1 MLFRSAQQPDFRRDI
16 IKGSIRAQRRKT
28 ITWKIFQKSLY
39 SPLFLNKIEKP
50 PFFFLKNF
58 EPMRQMLFLFQR
70 RLRTK
75 TGLENPYYTEEETK
89 ESKEED
95 KRTKKEQE
103 EKRRIAVGEAWDSF
117 IVAQVIRGS
126 LLITQSIL
134 RKYIVLPSL
143 IIIKNIVRMLLFQFP
158 EWSEDFRDWNR
169 EMYIK
174 CTYNGV
180 Q

>member
-1 MLFRSAQQPDFRRDI
+1 MKGISYRGNHICFGRYALQALEPAWITSRQIEAGRRAMSRNVRRGGQIWVRIFPD
-16 IKGSIRAQRRKT
+16 
-28 ITWKIFQKSLY
+28 
-39 SPLFLNKIEKP
+39 
-50 PFFFLKNF
+50 
-58 EPMRQMLFLFQR
+58 
-70 RLRTK
+70 
-75 TGLENPYYTEEETK
+75 
-89 ESKEED
+89 
-95 KRTKKEQE
+95 KKEQE

-180 Q
+180 QLSETEFPKNWLLDGIQIQIRFPFHTASIINDV